1 MLPEAPV
8 RHGFLCRRLR
18 RSGVCERK
26 RPGCGRRFTQRDRIG
41 TAGGSANAVG
51 GSVRRLVRLPAAITA
66 PEPCRSGGACGIG
79 DSVAFFRGTCCNDF
93 PHGLR
98 SVENLSK
105 GGSPGVRRLAAGI
118 STGMGMRVVGVTVG
132 FHVSADGYR
141 SGFSGARL
149 LGAGLHVFMSGTD
162 IFRFGH
168 SGRERGPPA
177 SLSRRQIFRPRL
189 HKPGE
194 PSQSIR

>member
-18 RSGVCERK
+18 RSGVCEWK
-26 RPGCGRRFTQRDRIG
+26 RSGYGRRFTQRDRIG
-41 TAGGSANAVG
+41 VVG
-51 GSVRRLVRLPAAITA
+51 GSVRRLVRLPAAISA
-66 PEPCRSGGACGIG
+66 PEPCRSGGRMRN
-79 DSVAFFRGTCCNDF
+79 RGF
-93 PHGLR
+93 R
-98 SVENLSK
+98 SVLSGNVLQRLPARTPF
-105 GGSPGVRRLAAGI
+105 GGEFVERRFSGVRRLAAGI
-118 STGMGMRVVGVTVG
+118 STGMRVVGVTVG
-132 FHVSADGYR
+132 FRVSADGYR

-162 IFRFGH
+162 IFRFGR
-168 SGRERGPPA
+168 SGRRPPA

-194 PSQSIR
+194 PPQSIR

>member
-18 RSGVCERK
+18 RSGVCEWK
-26 RPGCGRRFTQRDRIG
+26 RSGYGRRFTQRDRIG
-41 TAGGSANAVG
+41 VVG
-51 GSVRRLVRLPAAITA
+51 GSVRRLA
-66 PEPCRSGGACGIG
+66 CRPRYPRRSLVVPGGACGIG

-93 PHGLR
+93 QHGLR

-118 STGMGMRVVGVTVG
+118 STGMRVVGVTVG
-132 FHVSADGYR
+132 FRVSADGYR

-162 IFRFGH
+162 IFRFGR
-168 SGRERGPPA
+168 SGRRPPA

-194 PSQSIR
+194 PPQSIR

>member
-41 TAGGSANAVG
+41 TAGGSAQCGRRFGPPARALAGRDIRAGALSFRGRMRNRG
-51 GSVRRLVRLPAAITA
+51 FRSVLSGNVLQRLPARTPFGGEFVERRFSRGSATR
-66 PEPCRSGGACGIG
+66 CR
-79 DSVAFFRGTCCNDF
+79 
-93 PHGLR
+93 
-98 SVENLSK
+98 NLD
-105 GGSPGVRRLAAGI
+105 
-118 STGMGMRVVGVTVG
+118 GMGMRVVGVTVS
-132 FHVSADGYR
+132 FRVSADGYR

-162 IFRFGH
+162 IFRFGR
-168 SGRERGPPA
+168 SGRERGPLA
-177 SLSRRQIFRPRL
+177 SFSRRQIFRPRL

>member
-41 TAGGSANAVG
+41 VAGGSAQCG
-51 GSVRRLVRLPAAITA
+51 RRFGPPARALAGRDIRA
-66 PEPCRSGGACGIG
+66 GALSFRGACGIG

-118 STGMGMRVVGVTVG
+118 STGMRVVGVTVG
-132 FHVSADGYR
+132 FRVSADGYR

-149 LGAGLHVFMSGTD
+149 LEAGLHVFMSGTD
-162 IFRFGH
+162 IFRFEH
-168 SGRERGPPA
+168 SGRERGPLA
-177 SLSRRQIFRPRL
+177 SFSRRQIFRPRL

-194 PSQSIR
+194 PP

>member
-18 RSGVCERK
+18 RSGVCEWK
-26 RPGCGRRFTQRDRIG
+26 RSGYGRRFTQRDRIG
-41 TAGGSANAVG
+41 VVG
-51 GSVRRLVRLPAAITA
+51 GSVRRLVRLP
-66 PEPCRSGGACGIG
+66 GACGIG

-93 PHGLR
+93 QHGLR

-118 STGMGMRVVGVTVG
+118 STGMRVVGVTVG
-132 FHVSADGYR
+132 FRVSADGYR

-162 IFRFGH
+162 IFRFGR
-168 SGRERGPPA
+168 SGRRPPA

-194 PSQSIR
+194 PPQSIR